1 MTNDDDDWKRN
12 AGFDYKTVS
21 FRSLP
26 DAWKSEQK
34 EVNCTVRFVD
44 QYDRRFQALREGIAR
59 EIIIVNTSTKD
70 TFNRKIRAYR
80 EFEITVYTSA
90 GFVIPGKGTASST
103 QILMAKIVWWDEPGF
118 TAGSYGEYFRDGI

>member
-21 FRSLP
+21 FLSLP
-26 DAWKSEQK
+26 GAWKSEQK
-34 EVNCTVRFVD
+34 EVNCTVRFVA

-59 EIIIVNTSTKD
+59 ENIIVNTLTKD

-80 EFEITVYTSA
+80 EFEITVYTAA
-90 GFVIPGKGTASST
+90 GFNNPSKGTESAVN
-103 QILMAKIVWWDEPGF
+103 ILMAKIIWWDEAGF
-118 TAGSYGEYFRDGI
+118 TAGHYGEHFREGI